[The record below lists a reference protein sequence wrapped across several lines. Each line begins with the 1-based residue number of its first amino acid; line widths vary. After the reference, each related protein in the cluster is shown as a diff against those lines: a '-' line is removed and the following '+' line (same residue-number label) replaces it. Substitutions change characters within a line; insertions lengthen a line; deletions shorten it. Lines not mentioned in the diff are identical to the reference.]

1 MRQARTILLL
11 LLGAAIGQSALAQQR
26 PIQSLYMFDPL
37 LINPAYAGAQVQLS
51 ATAIYRNQ
59 WVNLEG
65 APKTFTTT
73 VHSGFLKSKMGLG
86 FILGS
91 DQIGVHSDIS
101 AYGVYSY
108 KIQLNRNLSLSM
120 GIQGGFNYLESD
132 FNKLNLKNLGDPN
145 LSGTTSKFNPNVGAG
160 FFIRSKKAYVGFS
173 VPYIINNKVV
183 DINANTEATQRR
195 YYYVMAGTSRELGPN
210 VTFIPSALFRI
221 QESAPMSFDINGTF
235 VFYKTVGL
243 GASYRLNEGI
253 VGLFELQIT
262 DSFHVGYAYDF
273 TTSDLNRVSLGSH
286 EIMINYRLRIPKI
299 HKGLECPAYW

>member
-1 MRQARTILLL
+1 
-11 LLGAAIGQSALAQQR
+11 
-26 PIQSLYMFDPL
+26 
-37 LINPAYAGAQVQLS
+37 
-51 ATAIYRNQ
+51 
-59 WVNLEG
+59 
-65 APKTFTTT
+65 
-73 VHSGFLKSKMGLG
+73 
-86 FILGS
+86 
-91 DQIGVHSDIS
+91 
-101 AYGVYSY
+101 
-108 KIQLNRNLSLSM
+108 M

-210 VTFIPSALFRI
+210 VTFIPSALLRI

>member
-1 MRQARTILLL
+1 MRRAVTILFLVMWVVRP
-11 LLGAAIGQSALAQQR
+11 GWGQQR

-37 LINPAYAGAQVQLS
+37 LINPAYAGTQVQVS

-73 VHSGFLKSKMGLG
+73 IHSGFLKSKMGLG
-86 FILGS
+86 IILGS
-91 DQIGVHSDIS
+91 DEIGVHSDFS

-108 KIQLNRNLSLSM
+108 KLMLNRDMYLNM

-132 FNKLNLKNLGDPN
+132 FNRLNLKNLGDPN

-160 FFIRSKKAYVGFS
+160 VFLRSKRWHVGFS

-183 DINANTEATQRR
+183 DISTNTQATQHR
-195 YYYVMAGTSRELGPN
+195 YYYIQAGTSRAIGPN
-210 VTFIPSALFRI
+210 ILFVPTALLRI
-221 QESAPMSFDINGTF
+221 QESAPFSFDINGTF
-235 VFYKTVGL
+235 VFYKAVGL
-243 GASYRLNEGI
+243 GASYRLNEGM

-273 TTSDLNRVSLGSH
+273 TTSDLNQVSLGSH
-286 EIMINYRLRIPKI
+286 EIMVNYRLKIAKI
-299 HKGLECPAYW
+299 HKGLECPTYW